1 MAQHRSDLLVRHPIV
16 IINIIMETWGITLLP
31 SYISDNPPL
40 QPTYI
45 GNVLCVHMI
54 CVDLTLTLLR
64 FSPKKAL
71 MGLHNGLQLPEED
84 N

>member
-45 GNVLCVHMI
+45 GNVHMI